1 MMFSRKTEGD
11 SDVCGEKLRSVPD
24 SISESLIAL
33 AEDTLFTE
41 VMSENL
47 LTAIKA
53 IRKVRLG
60 CCLLL
65 VIHDIFDRILC
76 LYIMN
81 EE

>member
-53 IRKVRLG
+53 IRKVHFE
-60 CCLLL
+60 CCLL
-65 VIHDIFDRILC
+65 IIIYDIVDRILRFT
-76 LYIMN
+76 
-81 EE
+81 